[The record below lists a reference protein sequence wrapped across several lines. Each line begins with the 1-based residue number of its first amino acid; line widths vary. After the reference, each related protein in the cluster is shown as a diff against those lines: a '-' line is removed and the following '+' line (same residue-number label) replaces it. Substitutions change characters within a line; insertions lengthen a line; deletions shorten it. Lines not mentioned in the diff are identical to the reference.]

1 VNGKEVAAFIQLLK
15 EKKISLDPT
24 MNVFYGMYKVYPG
37 DTDASYKPIL
47 TWMPADQR
55 ENAAATTSFAPIEQK
70 ATYSAS
76 FSNMMAM
83 LKKLYDSGIL
93 LVSGTD
99 GGEAFALEHELEL
112 YVQAGIP
119 PLKALQTATYNAAKD
134 CNLQNQFGSITVGKQ
149 ADMILIDGN
158 PGTNISDIRRVE
170 WVIKNNR
177 QYYPRKLFASIG
189 WSYY

>member
-1 VNGKEVAAFIQLLK
+1 
-15 EKKISLDPT
+15 
-24 MNVFYGMYKVYPG
+24 MNVFYDMYDVYAG
-37 DTDASYKPIL
+37 DTSASYKPIL

-55 ENAAATTSFAPIEQK
+55 ENVAATSSFGPADQK
-70 ATYSAS
+70 ETYTAS

-119 PLKALQTATYNAAKD
+119 PLNTLQTATYNAAKD
-134 CNLQNQFGSITVGKQ
+134 CNLQNQFGSIAVGKQ
-149 ADMILIDGN
+149 ADMILIEGN
-158 PGTNISDIRRVE
+158 PDANISDIRRVQ

-177 QYYPRKLFASIG
+177 EYDPKKLFASIG
-189 WSYY
+189 WSYYY